1 MGEIIFLTM
10 VYMVLCVPVG
20 IARGI
25 LVAFFSKKTY
35 LATIISYCSLNII
48 CYILLFQGIFFLP
61 WIDHINIYNYQYINI
76 CLIFLIFI
84 FMLFLDYTASRI
96 ILGVKIIFNPRTFFY
111 TCLYWS
117 CVILPLIFV
126 QSIPDGV
133 TVVDKNTVYPKGLK
147 VVIIREGVMFQAQS
161 YKSITDVKQEKINQM
176 IPISFETATYDKE
189 CYIAPYPYGGLVY
202 FPEGRRQRINLNFQT
217 LFYRWNYPQFCYI
230 KELNIIILNMK
241 SGRYIFDCNN
251 QKLYAVPGGE
261 IIGIEM

>member
-10 VYMVLCVPVG
+10 AYMVLCVPVG

-25 LVAFFSKKTY
+25 LIAFFLKKTY
-35 LATIISYCSLNII
+35 LATIISYCVLNII
-48 CYILLFQGIFFLP
+48 CYILLFQGVFFLP
-61 WIDHINIYNYQYINI
+61 WVDHINIYNYQYINI

-84 FMLFLDYTASRI
+84 FMLFLDCTVFRV
-96 ILGVKIIFNPRTFFY
+96 ILGVKIIFNTRTFFY

-133 TVVDKNTVYPKGLK
+133 TVVDKNTIYPKGLK
-147 VVIIREGVMFQAQS
+147 VIIIREGVIFQAQS

-176 IPISFETATYDKE
+176 IAISFETTTYDKE

-202 FPEGRRQRINLNFQT
+202 FPKGRRQRINLNFQT
-217 LFYRWNYPQFCYI
+217 LFYRWSYPQFYYI
-230 KELNIIILNMK
+230 KELNIIIFNMK
-241 SGRYIFDCNN
+241 SRGYIFDCNN
-251 QKLYAVPGGE
+251 QKLYAIPSGE